1 MKNSYAVEEDNLLSQ
16 PHNFLG
22 TFFDYGSK
30 TVNSIWSYIVQNTIG
45 DSYQAYMNTE
55 KFLEELHNRS
65 WESGTNVGIGHIG
78 PSWQTM
84 LPKLV
89 YVSGSDKA
97 SFQRVAGYG
106 EVMNGEDDEA
116 DTAARAPFKVVE
128 KLLGLKVI
136 NNLQG
141 DEAMRAKAQ
150 MKRHLNTP
158 ASLQEVQSYSKET
171 FDQFLAELDSTESFS
186 VSIYRLVV
194 TILCHCVFGIRSEL
208 NKAHIPELMQ
218 MAHLVTNPWY
228 SNSQIQ
234 EAAAR
239 LREISAEL
247 LQDGSVAIAPD
258 KFIANHA
265 GLTAEMTEEEKV
277 DRLAGENIA
286 GSFLAATNLSD
297 LIMKTMVAIS
307 GNRSL
312 KEALVAELTNQ
323 ETEKLDSLRSVSFIR
338 RRILRSTTFIFT
350 LLNCSPNLKIY
361 HLIDR

>member
-1 MKNSYAVEEDNLLSQ
+1 
-16 PHNFLG
+16 
-22 TFFDYGSK
+22 
-30 TVNSIWSYIVQNTIG
+30 
-45 DSYQAYMNTE
+45 
-55 KFLEELHNRS
+55 
-65 WESGTNVGIGHIG
+65 
-78 PSWQTM
+78 M

-97 SFQRVAGYG
+97 SFLRVAGYG
-106 EVMNGEDDEA
+106 EVMNGEDDKA

-171 FDQFLAELDSTESFS
+171 FDQFLAELESTESFS

-258 KFIANHA
+258 KFIANHT

-286 GSFLAATNLSD
+286 GSFLAATNLAD

-323 ETEKLDSLRSVSFIR
+323 ETEKLDSLRQCPLLEGVYCEAQRLFSPSLIARQTSKFTTLSTIDEQKREQHTTVPPYSVLFAPIR
-338 RRILRSTTFIFT
+338 PRLLDKHLWVRMVRSEK
-350 LLNCSPNLKIY
+350 NY
-361 HLIDR
+361 